1 MSTVPIYGYWYEQSR
16 ERGDDHAERE
26 AGESLYWQA
35 LTGAIGRLRPNIE
48 LRLDG
53 HSREGIYFANYAV
66 AIQGLSTIRAFHS
79 KGAIPWE
86 SANTLMSALAS
97 LPSLE
102 NVTLSFGHE
111 ERPAVAGEFKGLKNL
126 LKSRSLQSIEFSKFN
141 FTSGVRRALLAAFEE
156 GSFVTNLRF
165 TDCYRRYEVED
176 QTGAIRA
183 LVQALQR
190 NVLVKTLSLVG
201 NDFNELFCEGI
212 TTVLL
217 VNTTLEGLTL
227 SKRTDGIEDGG
238 RWLQPL
244 FVAMRINTSLKSL
257 DVDTFHLTDGF
268 VCRALREMFA
278 NNSVLLSL

>member
-126 LKSRSLQSIEFSKFN
+126 LKPRSLQSIEFSKFN

-183 LVQALQR
+183 LVQHR
-190 NVLVKTLSLVG
+190 K
-201 NDFNELFCEGI
+201 
-212 TTVLL
+212 
-217 VNTTLEGLTL
+217 
-227 SKRTDGIEDGG
+227 KKY
-238 RWLQPL
+238 
-244 FVAMRINTSLKSL
+244 VAWY
-257 DVDTFHLTDGF
+257 
-268 VCRALREMFA
+268 
-278 NNSVLLSL
+278 